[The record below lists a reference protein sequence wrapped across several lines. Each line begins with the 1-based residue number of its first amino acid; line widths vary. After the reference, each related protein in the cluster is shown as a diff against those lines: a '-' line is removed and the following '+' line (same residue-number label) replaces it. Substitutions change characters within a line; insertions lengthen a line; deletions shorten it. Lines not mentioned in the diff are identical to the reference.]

1 MRDTR
6 LEISIESLIEY
17 KYPNI
22 KDLNVECIQG
32 GKTVIKYSNKDIPK
46 QDVID
51 FLGSVKKEIATEEFM
66 KDLIS
71 GSAFVFHNGKLLVE
85 KGSTEESVLKN
96 SNINLSY
103 PDPLTDKEKELY
115 FDTKIE
121 HLTSEE
127 ITQKY
132 GDKLS
137 EEQIGFLKKYSK
149 INTNGCN
156 PGEDL

>member
-51 FLGSVKKEIATEEFM
+51 FLGSVKKETATEEFI

-85 KGSTEESVLKN
+85 KGSTEESFLNKHIMCTSSIDGEFFTYTLVRCDKN
-96 SNINLSY
+96 SSEIIMCKTFREEKNFKEEVNNLAKY
-103 PDPLTDKEKELY
+103 FNADILEEK
-115 FDTKIE
+115 
-121 HLTSEE
+121 
-127 ITQKY
+127 
-132 GDKLS
+132 
-137 EEQIGFLKKYSK
+137 
-149 INTNGCN
+149 
-156 PGEDL
+156 